1 MSTMQTIGVMLMVT
15 GAALYF
21 APDIVKLMIRRL
33 G

>member
-1 MSTMQTIGVMLMVT
+1 MTTMQTIGVMMMIT

>member
-1 MSTMQTIGVMLMVT
+1 VTTLQAVGVMLMVT
-15 GAALYF
+15 GAVLYF